1 MTRRMLDGEVAR
13 AAPGAGTFAP
23 IDLHTT
29 NLKRG
34 VR

>member
-1 MTRRMLDGEVAR
+1 MTRRVPDGEVAR
-13 AAPGAGTFAP
+13 AVLGAGTFAP
-23 IDLHTT
+23 FDLHTT